1 MTKKNRANN
10 KLIITAI
17 QMNSIDDVKINL
29 AMLDATLDSLTS
41 DIVVLPELFNYRSQ
55 GDHSVTYKE
64 ELTGDTVSWLKETAK
79 KKSMVIIG
87 GSIIEKTDGER
98 SYNTTVVIDANG
110 DIMSTYRKIH
120 LFDVNLGTTKIME
133 SNRFMAGNQPAIITV
148 GDWRI
153 GLSICYDLR
162 FPELYRWYAHQG
174 VDAVVIPSSFTHKT
188 GIMHWHALCRA
199 RAIENQMY
207 VIAPNQIGIGAG
219 GEQTYGHSLI
229 IDPYGRILEEMNDN
243 DEGAISSELD
253 QTIIN
258 DLRQQF
264 PVINHTKPQLFTI
277 G

>member
-1 MTKKNRANN
+1 
-10 KLIITAI
+10 
-17 QMNSIDDVKINL
+17 
-29 AMLDATLDSLTS
+29 
-41 DIVVLPELFNYRSQ
+41 
-55 GDHSVTYKE
+55 
-64 ELTGDTVSWLKETAK
+64 
-79 KKSMVIIG
+79 
-87 GSIIEKTDGER
+87 
-98 SYNTTVVIDANG
+98 
-110 DIMSTYRKIH
+110 
-120 LFDVNLGTTKIME
+120 
-133 SNRFMAGNQPAIITV
+133 
-148 GDWRI
+148 
-153 GLSICYDLR
+153 
-162 FPELYRWYAHQG
+162 
-174 VDAVVIPSSFTHKT
+174 
-188 GIMHWHALCRA
+188 MHWHALCRA